1 MQHSLA
7 TERGI
12 ELAEILCLLRSE
24 RPPVGLLGDADD
36 GVNLQR
42 LGVDEPLAEGCGPG
56 GDGLPHR
63 RE

>member
-7 TERGI
+7 AERGI
-12 ELAEILCLLRSE
+12 KLAELLCLLRSE
-24 RPPVGLLGDADD
+24 RPPVGLLGDADH

-42 LGVDEPLAEGCGPG
+42 LGVYEPLAEGCGAG
-56 GDGLPHR
+56 RDGLPHR